1 MKLIAS
7 AVAAVMFAIPAFSQI
22 PSTGTTTKDPQAL
35 AQCLIDN
42 TVEADKEN
50 MREFMIAAL
59 EQQNEAA
66 NQAMMS
72 FGMNI
77 TKKAT
82 TACGWSMQEL
92 QTPQFEQ
99 AVGTYGEFMG
109 EQIMME
115 AMGNMGMQ

>member
-7 AVAAVMFAIPAFSQI
+7 AVTAVLFALPVVAQM
-22 PSTGTTTKDPQAL
+22 PSAGSTTKDPQAL
-35 AQCLIDN
+35 AQCLIQN
-42 TVEADKEN
+42 TVETDKQG
-50 MREFMIAAL
+50 MRDFMIAAL
-59 EQQNEAA
+59 QQQKEAA
-66 NQAMMS
+66 NQAMMA

-77 TKKAT
+77 AMKST
-82 TACGWSMQEL
+82 TTCGWTMQDL

-99 AVGTYGEFMG
+99 AMGIYGEYMG